1 MRSAAHYVISSRHVE
16 STEGVHVRGFF
27 NVRPRSEGGEGL
39 GPFARRRAGGVGECP
54 FSRRRR
60 GGRDERCGAET
71 GLDWRIPVLLSKT
84 LRKNQKH
91 GDVTPLRFYSKKI
104 ASLRKKFFPQ
114 TLTRLDLGALYTT
127 DADDIRYCMKAKKSV
142 ELSDDGLLS
151 LDFKGACSVS
161 ASRKPLRADFTGCAE
176 LSRKVFNFT
185 EDQDLKL
192 KIGYNA
198 KDKVVY
204 AQVRENNWTLNM
216 DVNGRWGIRYDL

>member
-1 MRSAAHYVISSRHVE
+1 M
-16 STEGVHVRGFF
+16 
-27 NVRPRSEGGEGL
+27 
-39 GPFARRRAGGVGECP
+39 
-54 FSRRRR
+54 
-60 GGRDERCGAET
+60 ET
-71 GLDWRIPVLLSKT
+71 S
-84 LRKNQKH
+84 
-91 GDVTPLRFYSKKI
+91 LRFDSTQRKLHLYAKENFVSDDNVVLTVAGALCTTDGSVKGRVQ
-104 ASLRKKFFPQ
+104 LRKKFFPQ